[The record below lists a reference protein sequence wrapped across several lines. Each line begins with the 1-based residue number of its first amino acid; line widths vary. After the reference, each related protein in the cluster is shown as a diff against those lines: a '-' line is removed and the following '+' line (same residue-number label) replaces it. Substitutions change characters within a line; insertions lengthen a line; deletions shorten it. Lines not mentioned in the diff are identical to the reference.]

1 MFNLRYPGG
10 IVNDREIHTP
20 VLISECLEMLD
31 PKPGG
36 AYVDATFG
44 MGGHFR
50 AILERISPGG
60 TIIGIDRDAEA
71 LAKGAESLPE
81 ADVAVHLFCANYS
94 ELPRILY
101 ETGIIKVNGILCD
114 LGLSSYQLEHSGRGF
129 SFLRD
134 EPLSMRMDSS
144 VEGLTA
150 EELVN
155 TSSEEELAF
164 IFRELGEEPHARAV
178 ARAIVKARKSGAI
191 TSSLA
196 LANLIHRVKRPFVHK
211 QERTHL
217 ATQCFQALRMA
228 VNDELGHL
236 ARFLEVFPDHL
247 LPGGR
252 MAAIAFH
259 SLEARMIKNRFRELA
274 KGCTCPPDL
283 PCTCG
288 KVPRGRLV
296 TRKAVKPSEGEV
308 ARNPRARSARLRVYE
323 SF

>member
-1 MFNLRYPGG
+1 
-10 IVNDREIHTP
+10 VP
-20 VLISECLEMLD
+20 VLLAECLEYLD

-36 AYVDATFG
+36 VYVDATFG
-44 MGGHFR
+44 LGGHSR
-50 AILERISPGG
+50 AILSRICPKG
-60 TIIGIDRDAEA
+60 TLIGLDRDQEA
-71 LAKGAESLPE
+71 LDIGAPSLPSCD
-81 ADVAVHLFCANYS
+81 AQVHLFCTNYS
-94 ELPRILY
+94 ELPRVLN
-101 ETGIIKVNGILCD
+101 ELGIFKVNGILCD
-114 LGLSSYQLEHSGRGF
+114 LGLSSFQLETSGRGF
-129 SFLRD
+129 SFMRD

-144 VEGLTA
+144 TSGLTA

-155 TSSEEELAF
+155 TADEGELAF

-178 ARAIVKARKSGAI
+178 ARAIVKERKSGRI
-191 TSSLA
+191 VSSLE

-211 QERTHL
+211 YERIHL

-236 ARFLEVFPDHL
+236 AKFLEVFPDFL

-252 MAAIAFH
+252 MAAISFH
-259 SLEARMIKNRFRELA
+259 SLEARMVKNRFRDLA

-288 KVPRGRLV
+288 LVPRGRLV
-296 TRKAVKPSEGEV
+296 TRKAVKPSDEEIS
-308 ARNPRARSARLRVYE
+308 ANPRARSARLRVYE